1 MLSIRT
7 DLTHL
12 RKKDSPLLTRKKERK
27 KKGRLDLDVV
37 NEIEVPASS
46 RAEDK
51 RNGLVTMIRSGLFTP
66 EFYAVFLYEFHK

>member
-27 KKGRLDLDVV
+27 KKKERLGSTNEGLDMLKRRDSNLVIDLSKSILKRE
-37 NEIEVPASS
+37 EI
-46 RAEDK
+46 
-51 RNGLVTMIRSGLFTP
+51 GLRMRFLVR
-66 EFYAVFLYEFHK
+66 VFLSL